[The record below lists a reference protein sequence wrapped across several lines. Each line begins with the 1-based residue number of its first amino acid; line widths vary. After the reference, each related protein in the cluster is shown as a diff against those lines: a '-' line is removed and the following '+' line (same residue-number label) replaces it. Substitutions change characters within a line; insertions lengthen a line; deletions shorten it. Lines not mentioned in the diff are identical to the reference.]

1 MPPGGRRGRR
11 SRPLQGVARTAL
23 TSGSASTEDLSPPD
37 EVDSLV
43 FTLSPRSAQS
53 GPRGGDSEPLP
64 AVAPPGGLD
73 VVCARYVLDI
83 ARELGDVRQLAAL
96 LGGPRLGRPANGG
109 GERFVVRVQRE
120 PPTLQHEPEMAD
132 CLETGQQLPV
142 ESLSRSAKTRLTI
155 NRHK

>member
-1 MPPGGRRGRR
+1 MAYSFCLVSPVSAVWAARGRLR
-11 SRPLQGVARTAL
+11 TSAGGGATGRPGQRVRHY
-23 TSGSASTEDLSPPD
+23 
-37 EVDSLV
+37 
-43 FTLSPRSAQS
+43 
-53 GPRGGDSEPLP
+53 
-64 AVAPPGGLD
+64 

-120 PPTLQHEPEMAD
+120 TPALQHKPKMAD

-142 ESLSRSAKTRLTI
+142 ES
-155 NRHK
+155 